1 MAEREAG
8 TTRLSDELHGLVAH
22 AAGRSLTLGEVIE
35 VMGERG
41 HALVMAVLAFP
52 FLLPVPTMGLS
63 APAGFAIAV
72 VGLCVAANVRPWL
85 PGPLAR
91 KSIAFETLSSVAG
104 HAERLAGRMEK
115 LLKPR
120 LGVMMWPGMHVLLG
134 LGLAMS
140 GFALGLPIPLPLA
153 NAIPAAAILLYCAG
167 LLERD
172 GLFVVAGHAMVAVFL
187 GLAWLLWDVVYAAT
201 MKVLPFLR

>member
-1 MAEREAG
+1 MTNESG
-8 TTRLSDELHGLVAH
+8 PRLSESLRDLVAH
-22 AAGRSLTLGEVIE
+22 ADGRPLSLGEVVT

-41 HALVMAVLAFP
+41 HALVMGVLAFP

-72 VGLCVAANVRPWL
+72 VGLCVAAGVPPWL

-91 KSIAFETLSSVAG
+91 KPIAFETLSTAATQADRLDG
-104 HAERLAGRMEK
+104 RLQRWLRPRLAF
-115 LLKPR
+115 
-120 LGVMMWPGMHVLLG
+120 VMWPGMHLLLG
-134 LGLAMS
+134 LGLALS
-140 GFALGLPIPLPLA
+140 GVALGLPIPLPLA

-172 GLFVVAGHAMVAVFL
+172 GAFILAGHAVVAAFL
-187 GLAWLLWDVVYAAT
+187 ALAVLLWDVVSAALLR
-201 MKVLPFLR
+201 VLPFLRA